1 MWYVECEIIILNPNQ
16 SNELFHRTEIV
27 PSVLIWPS
35 SAQRELGEINKWH
48 LFKIALQQKLS
59 YTTAY
64 NEIFKK
70 CLKYQVRKCM
80 FIFNLYTQLHYQLNT
95 ESIRTEFLP
104 HKS

>member
-1 MWYVECEIIILNPNQ
+1 MDAWRLYFYYDLINSSVPWIYISSLWLSAHDILQGDKVWYVECEIIILNPNQ
-16 SNELFHRTEIV
+16 PNELFQRTEIV

-64 NEIFKK
+64 NEDF
-70 CLKYQVRKCM
+70 
-80 FIFNLYTQLHYQLNT
+80 
-95 ESIRTEFLP
+95 
-104 HKS
+104 